1 MGAPYGPAPLQKCL
15 INCPAPVNFLKGEV
29 KRNDFTMTHERTIT
43 FSYTSS
49 QALNFTSTHIHK
61 HKRVPIFVN
70 IFPFKILPSSFPE
83 MLSFPSFLLLLF
95 KFLGCFR
102 CQIQDRINSR
112 FHAPFSPVSIPA
124 SAKKMSS
131 LQKQS

>member
-1 MGAPYGPAPLQKCL
+1 MGAPNGPAPLQKCP
-15 INCPAPVNFLKGEV
+15 INCSASVNFLKGEV
-29 KRNDFTMTHERTIT
+29 KRNDFTMTHEHTIT

-49 QALNFTSTHIHK
+49 HALNFTSTHIHK

-83 MLSFPSFLLLLF
+83 MLSFPSFLLLF

-102 CQIQDRINSR
+102 CQIQDRINSQ
-112 FHAPFSPVSIPA
+112 FHAPFSSVSIPV
-124 SAKKMSS
+124 SAEKMSS